1 MIDLHTHST
10 FSDGTFTPTELVR
23 LAANRGVKAIALS
36 DHNTVDG
43 LPEFIQAAKT
53 YGVEAV
59 PGVEFTTE
67 YRGVELHILGLFI
80 RPDRYDAVTDL
91 LQQMVKRKEVSN
103 RALVDRL
110 HKAGVVLDYDR
121 IKAGTPRGMVN
132 RALIGAAL
140 SLGTNIEIIDTPG
153 YAPHRN
159 DDKLIQL
166 SLDAAALAI
175 PEYPMFDRRELVSSG
190 STDMGDLSCIMPVIH
205 PNAGGAQGRPHGN
218 NYEIV
223 DPVAACV
230 GSAKLQ
236 LGMLLMLLQDE
247 GKLAK
252 EIAAEYQPEFASKEE
267 YLAFMDKLSCSGD
280 RIVYTDDEGSAQVKL
295 V

>member
-23 LAANRGVKAIALS
+23 LAADCGVKAIALS

-43 LPEFIQAAKT
+43 LPEFIQAAET

-80 RPDRYDAVTDL
+80 RPDRYDAVADL

-110 HKAGVVLDYDR
+110 QKAGVVLDYDR

-132 RALIGAAL
+132 RALIGAEMVRLGYCASVNEAFKNWL
-140 SLGTNIEIIDTPG
+140 APELGFYYPPQRLDAFDAIRFIRSIGAVSVLAHPFLNLNEQELRGFLDQAVVDGLDAMETYYAKFTPAQTEMLCNMAGEYGLLKSGGSDFHGANKPDIQLGTGMNNLCIPD
-153 YAPHRN
+153 
-159 DDKLIQL
+159 QL
-166 SLDAAALAI
+166 LEA
-175 PEYPMFDRRELVSSG
+175 MK
-190 STDMGDLSCIMPVIH
+190 
-205 PNAGGAQGRPHGN
+205 N
-218 NYEIV
+218 
-223 DPVAACV
+223 
-230 GSAKLQ
+230 SAKL
-236 LGMLLMLLQDE
+236 
-247 GKLAK
+247 
-252 EIAAEYQPEFASKEE
+252 
-267 YLAFMDKLSCSGD
+267 
-280 RIVYTDDEGSAQVKL
+280 
-295 V
+295 